1 VFRKCNLKENVL
13 QIAGHID
20 LGFVPARE
28 FLSPDPSTEIVK
40 EHTCTHVRFE
50 NMSYYWRELSLQI
63 LKRYTYDFF
72 RKFFV
77 DSLDLLLTV
86 INNRYFF

>member
-13 QIAGHID
+13 QIAGDID

-40 EHTCTHVRFE
+40 GRTHVRFE
-50 NMSYYWRELSLQI
+50 NVSYYWRQLLLQI

-86 INNRYFF
+86 INAIFF